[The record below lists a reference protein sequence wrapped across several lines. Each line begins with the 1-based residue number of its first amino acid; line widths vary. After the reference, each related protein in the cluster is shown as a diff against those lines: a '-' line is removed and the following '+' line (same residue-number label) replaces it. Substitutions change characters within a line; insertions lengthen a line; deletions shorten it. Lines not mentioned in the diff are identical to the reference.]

1 MLSIRTFLP
10 VIMGITLC
18 IISFLSAAVLSRV
31 CGFIINYT
39 DSLPRG
45 IYQLRP
51 FNRAEHDM
59 IVVFPVPEPV
69 RDIVYGRGWLM
80 KGALLMKP
88 VAALSGES
96 VSITDKGLYINKR
109 LFGPVFVSDRQ
120 GMPLPRLRFSSL
132 LTHDQI
138 FVASPYKRS
147 FDSRYF
153 GPIHVNDILAQAIPV
168 LTF

>member
-1 MLSIRTFLP
+1 MISIRKYLP
-10 VIMGITLC
+10 IIMGIALCTL
-18 IISFLSAAVLSRV
+18 SFLSATVLSRV
-31 CGFIINYT
+31 CGLIINYT

-51 FNRAEHDM
+51 LSRADHDM
-59 IVVFPVPEPV
+59 IVVFPVPESV

-88 VAALSGES
+88 IAALPGES
-96 VSITDKGLYINKR
+96 VSVTDEGLYIDKR

-120 GMPLPRLRFSSL
+120 GMPLPQIRFSSL
-132 LTHDQI
+132 IRENQV
-138 FVASPYKRS
+138 FVASPSKRS

-153 GPIHVNDILAQAIPV
+153 GPVHVKNIVAQAVPV